1 MKLRTI
7 WLALAGAAFMS
18 GPLAAA
24 PSLAAEKTK
33 VAAAANAVEPGAL
46 KAAQRM
52 GAYLR
57 TLKSFE
63 VTASATLQELTDTG
77 AKVETT
83 VKTTYKVRRPDGF
96 VIDMATD
103 KKTRRFVYDGKSFT
117 VFAPRV
123 GYFASI
129 SAPATIGETT
139 DLIYDQ
145 YGVILP
151 LADLFYWGT
160 RATPTDL
167 LTTAKSLGAATIDG
181 VQTDHYAYGGD
192 DFAWDVW
199 IQRGATPLPR
209 KMVITTIDDPA
220 KPTFTANLAWTPV
233 AAFAPETFTFKPAS
247 DAKPIA
253 MAKVDP

>member
-1 MKLRTI
+1 MTLRNLT
-7 WLALAGAAFMS
+7 LALAGAAFLS
-18 GPLAAA
+18 SAPAA
-24 PSLAAEKTK
+24 PALAAEKAK
-33 VAAAANAVEPGAL
+33 AAATASKAIDPAAL
-46 KAAQRM
+46 KAGQRM

-63 VTASATLQELTDTG
+63 VVSSATLQELTDTG
-77 AKVETT
+77 GKVETA
-83 VKTTYKVRRPDGF
+83 VKTTYRVRRPDGF
-96 VIDMATD
+96 VIDMTTD
-103 KKTRRFVYDGKSFT
+103 KKARRFLYDGKSFT

-129 SAPATIGETT
+129 SAPETIDQTT

-160 RATPTDL
+160 SATPTDL
-167 LTTAKSLGAATIDG
+167 LTSARSLGGETIDG

-192 DFAWDVW
+192 DFAWEVW
-199 IQRGATPLPR
+199 IQRGAQPLPR
-209 KMVITTIDDPA
+209 KMVITTVDDPA
-220 KPTFTANLAWTPV
+220 RPTFTANLSWTPV
-233 AAFAPETFTFKPAS
+233 AAFAPETFIFKPAS

-253 MAKVDP
+253 MARVEP